1 MFVPTALSPR
11 GTPGDLGVEL
21 RRSTPRSL
29 AALGMTSCYDVV
41 LSRRRESKMPRQLP
55 SPVLYENHY
64 TWFVLVSALDVML
77 TWVVLH
83 AGGREANAIADAVLR
98 NYGLGGMVA
107 FKFALVALVIVICE
121 VVGRRSID
129 AGRRLAGWAVAL
141 TCVPL
146 LIAVALLWGH

>member
-1 MFVPTALSPR
+1 MLIAMR
-11 GTPGDLGVEL
+11 RTPD
-21 RRSTPRSL
+21 PF
-29 AALGMTSCYDVV
+29 
-41 LSRRRESKMPRQLP
+41 

-83 AGGREANAIADAVLR
+83 AGGREANALADAVLR

-129 AGRRLAGWAVAL
+129 TGRRLATWAVAL

-146 LIAVALLWGH
+146 LVAILLLWGH